1 MDWDEIKCEWGNIF
15 RTFVNAHIADTHEMH
30 LHVATAAA
38 VVVKCYENS
47 RHDWDTRVFNFYLP
61 LDN

>member
-1 MDWDEIKCEWGNIF
+1 MTWNWIGMRLNARTGNIY

-30 LHVATAAA
+30 LHA
-38 VVVKCYENS
+38 VVECYENS